1 MLCAKKGLNMKMLKK
16 FLLSILPL
24 AVAALTVP
32 ALADAPAP
40 NFIERN
46 ADWLLFLIIGIAL
59 IALAV
64 LIVCLVRSKKRK

>member
-1 MLCAKKGLNMKMLKK
+1 MKPIKK
-16 FLLSILPL
+16 LLLTVFPL
-24 AVAALTVP
+24 VLAALAAP

-46 ADWLLFLIIGIAL
+46 SDWLPFLIIGVL
-59 IALAV
+59 VIALAV